1 MTTFVPRVLSDRLT
15 LGWISVFIACT
26 AGCQSELADPQSGS
40 SSTAP
45 GQSMGGGKSSSD
57 SANSGGDDE
66 QGGADGATK
75 SSSQGGGPATSDSGA
90 PSGGADDKPDSGGS
104 SAVNT
109 ERAGS
114 SSAQGGTSSSTTTR
128 GDAAKGGAGSA
139 SQGGTATG
147 GRSSRNS
154 ASGGRTQFGSA
165 TGGRAFGGQATGGK
179 SQASATGGK
188 AQGGTAATGGSNRG
202 GSNTG
207 GSNTTNASTA
217 PSSDAQ
223 EYVDATN
230 AVRAAVTA
238 PSNYSG
244 TWVPLPNVTW
254 SEEVAASA
262 QKWANHLRDAEN
274 CGLVHEQN
282 TGLGENLA
290 MGTRLAPA
298 EAVNMWASEKSK
310 FTYSSPFSYTAAAGH
325 YTQLV
330 WRTSIEIGC
339 ASATCG
345 NSVVISCRY
354 KPPGNVIG
362 GKIY

>member
-1 MTTFVPRVLSDRLT
+1 MTTFVPRLLSDRLT
-15 LGWISVFIACT
+15 LGWISVFIACA

-45 GQSMGGGKSSSD
+45 EQSMGGGKSSSN
-57 SANSGGDDE
+57 SAGLGGDNE

-75 SSSQGGGPATSDSGA
+75 SSSQGGDHATSSDSGT
-90 PSGGADDKPDSGGS
+90 PSGGAGDKPDSGGS
-104 SAVNT
+104 SAVSS
-109 ERAGS
+109 ERGGA
-114 SSAQGGTSSSTTTR
+114 SSAQGGTSSAATTR
-128 GDAAKGGAGSA
+128 GDAAKAGASSA
-139 SQGGTATG
+139 AQGGTATG

-154 ASGGRTQFGSA
+154 ATGGRTQLGSA

-188 AQGGTAATGGSNRG
+188 AQGGTAATGGS
-202 GSNTG
+202 T
-207 GSNTTNASTA
+207 TTNASTA

-223 EYVDATN
+223 AYVDATN

-238 PSNYSG
+238 PPNYTG

-310 FTYSSPFSYTAAAGH
+310 FTYSSPFQYTAAAGH
-325 YTQLV
+325 YSQLV